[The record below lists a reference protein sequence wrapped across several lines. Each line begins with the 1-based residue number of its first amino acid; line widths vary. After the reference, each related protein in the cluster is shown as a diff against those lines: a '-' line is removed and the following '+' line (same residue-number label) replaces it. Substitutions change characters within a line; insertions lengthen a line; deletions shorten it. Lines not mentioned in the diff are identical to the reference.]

1 MSIGDWLLCN
11 DGDDDGSN
19 NDGYDYDD
27 GHYFYYYNDYN
38 EYVDDDDCVDDDD
51 DDGDFNCEYDA
62 DYCDR
67 VVVVIIMFVVKV
79 ITLTTTIKNTKI
91 YKKFKSVSTRK
102 PGKIEKKWHRPN
114 LRF

>member
-1 MSIGDWLLCN
+1 MSIGDWLLCY
-11 DGDDDGSN
+11 DVDDDGSN
-19 NDGYDYDD
+19 NGGYDYDD
-27 GHYFYYYNDYN
+27 GHYFCYYNDYN
-38 EYVDDDDCVDDDD
+38 EYVDDDDCDDDD
-51 DDGDFNCEYDA
+51 DDGDFNCEYDD